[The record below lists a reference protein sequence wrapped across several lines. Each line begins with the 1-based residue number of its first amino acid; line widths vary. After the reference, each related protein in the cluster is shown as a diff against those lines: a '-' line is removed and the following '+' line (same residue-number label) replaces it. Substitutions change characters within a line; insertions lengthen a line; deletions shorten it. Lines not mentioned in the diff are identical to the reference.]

1 MIVNRKE
8 VKGMERRTA
17 RISKEP
23 EVRRQ
28 EILDTAMKVFMEK
41 GYEAATMRDIAAAMH
56 VVPGLC
62 YRYFESKQSLYDA
75 VVQQYVRD
83 ITAPMIQVL
92 EEEDDTLDGFLDRM
106 QGLFCEMDGREKY
119 HLFFHKKENHSLH
132 QLLSAD
138 LCETLKPYMEKKLY
152 KMKEKGLTDAA
163 CIPMAASFLLY
174 GASPV
179 ILDDGYSTEDKA
191 DGIRGFMERVLKSR

>member
-1 MIVNRKE
+1 MLIVSSDIRYINIGLDLRMRIIVNR
-8 VKGMERRTA
+8 
-17 RISKEP
+17 
-23 EVRRQ
+23 
-28 EILDTAMKVFMEK
+28 
-41 GYEAATMRDIAAAMH
+41 
-56 VVPGLC
+56 
-62 YRYFESKQSLYDA
+62 
-75 VVQQYVRD
+75 
-83 ITAPMIQVL
+83 
-92 EEEDDTLDGFLDRM
+92 
-106 QGLFCEMDGREKY
+106 REKY

>member
-1 MIVNRKE
+1 
-8 VKGMERRTA
+8 MERRTA

-28 EILDTAMKVFMEK
+28 EILDTAMDVFMEK

-62 YRYFESKQSLYDA
+62 YRYFESKQVLYDA
-75 VVQQYVRD
+75 VVRQYVRD
-83 ITAPMIQVL
+83 ITAPMILLL

-106 QGLFCEMDGREKY
+106 QGHFCGMDGRERY

-132 QLLSAD
+132 QLLSAQ
-138 LCETLKPYMEKKLY
+138 LCEALKPYMEKKLY
-152 KMKEKGLTDAA
+152 QMNKKGLTDVE

-174 GASPV
+174 GAWPV
-179 ILDDGYSTEDKA
+179 IQDGGYSTQEKA
-191 DGIRGFMERVLKSR
+191 IGIRGLMEQLLKPR